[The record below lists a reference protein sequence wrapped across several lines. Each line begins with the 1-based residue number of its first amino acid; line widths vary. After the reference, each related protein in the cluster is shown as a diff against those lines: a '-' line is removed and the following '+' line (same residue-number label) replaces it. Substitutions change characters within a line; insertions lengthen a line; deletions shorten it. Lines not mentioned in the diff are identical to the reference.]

1 MKILLWI
8 VGALAAGFL
17 LLCLAVAMLFDA
29 NSFRDRISAEVA
41 QSTHRQ
47 LNIGDIHLGIFPTLG
62 ARIKNVSLSNAPGF
76 GAEPMAQVG
85 EAQVGM
91 RILPLLLH
99 RRIEISKI
107 TLKDLR
113 LNLLKQADGRSN
125 WEGLSN
131 PEPPQAAPAP
141 QQPHGQS
148 QTAAAP
154 RQQGGGVRFGEIG
167 GIDIDNA
174 NISYVDQQA
183 KKSFALSNFSF
194 NTSIIAPG
202 KPFDF
207 KLGFSMA
214 LADPALNATVQA
226 SARLGVGGPSQ
237 LFDVQNLQASIAA
250 TGQGVPG
257 GKQDLQLS
265 GNLHID
271 GREGSF
277 KLSDG
282 KLALD
287 NIVAAITLDGSE
299 LNNNPDGHI
308 GGTLSVAAFNPR
320 DAFKALGL
328 EAPQTA
334 DNTVLQQ
341 ASLSA
346 TLDAGK
352 GNAHFN
358 NLNIKLDQSTI
369 SGSASVGGSDSALI
383 QFALKLDQIDLD
395 RYMAPPAQ
403 RNPLAAQPGSKPG
416 EGDNAPLPL
425 DRLDGFNAAGTIDID
440 KLKLK
445 NLNLANARL
454 KFAASRDAPKTIEL
468 DASLYGGTLA
478 STTRIGPG
486 ARPTLAQTL
495 KLDAINA
502 GPLLLDLIGKDSVSG
517 NGNVSLDLSSAGR
530 SVNELKRDLN
540 GNVSCAL
547 QNGAVK
553 GFNLAQI
560 IRQGQALAGGQQ
572 AQQDSAQQTDF
583 STMSASGKIS
593 SGVLHSDDLT
603 AASPMLRLTGAG
615 QVDLAANTI
624 DYTARPTV
632 VNTAGGQG
640 GKEMAQL
647 QGVAIPVH
655 ITGSLNAPRYKLD
668 VVGILQQE
676 AVQKLAQKLGGQ
688 KGTDLVNTLQGLFG
702 KKKQDQQNQQNPG
715 PAP

>member
-29 NSFRDRISAEVA
+29 NSFRDRISAQVA
-41 QSTHRQ
+41 QNTHRQ
-47 LNIGDIHLGIFPTLG
+47 LGIGDIHLGIFPTLG

-131 PEPPQAAPAP
+131 PQQQPQNPGPSTAAP
-141 QQPHGQS
+141 QQ
-148 QTAAAP
+148 
-154 RQQGGGVRFGEIG
+154 QGSGVRFGEIG

-183 KKSFALSNFSF
+183 KKSFALSAFSF
-194 NTSIIAPG
+194 NTGTIAPG

-207 KLGFSMA
+207 KLGFSAA
-214 LADPALNATVQA
+214 LADPAVNAAVQA

-265 GNLHID
+265 GNVHVD
-271 GREGSF
+271 GREGTF
-277 KLSDG
+277 KLSEG
-282 KLALD
+282 KLTLD
-287 NIVAAITLDGSE
+287 NIVAAITLDGSK
-299 LNNNPDGHI
+299 LNNNPEGHI
-308 GGTLSVAAFNPR
+308 AGTLSVAAFNPR
-320 DAFKALGL
+320 DAFKALGID
-328 EAPQTA
+328 APQTA
-334 DNTVLQQ
+334 DNAVLQQ

-346 TLDAGK
+346 TLDAAK
-352 GNAHFN
+352 GNAHLN

-369 SGSASVGGSDSALI
+369 SGSASLGGSDSGPI

-403 RNPLAAQPGSKPG
+403 RNPLAAQTGSKPG
-416 EGDNAPLPL
+416 EGDNTPLPL
-425 DRLDGFNAAGTIDID
+425 DRLDGFNASGTVDID

-454 KFAASRDAPKTIEL
+454 KLAASRGATKTIEL
-468 DASLYGGTLA
+468 NASLYGGTLA

-495 KLDAINA
+495 KLDSINA
-502 GPLLLDLIGKDSVSG
+502 GPLLLDLTGKDSVSG
-517 NGNVSLDLSSAGR
+517 NGNVSIDLTSAGR
-530 SVNELKRDLN
+530 TFNELKRGLN

-560 IRQGQALAGGQQ
+560 IRQGQALSGGQQ
-572 AQQDSAQQTDF
+572 AQQDNGQQTDF
-583 STMSASGKIS
+583 SSMSASGKIS
-593 SGVLHSDDLT
+593 NGVLHSDDLT
-603 AASPMLRLTGAG
+603 AASPLLRLTGAG

-647 QGVAIPVH
+647 QGVVIPVH

-668 VVGILQQE
+668 VLGILQQDT
-676 AVQKLAQKLGGQ
+676 VQKLAKKLGGQ

-702 KKKQDQQNQQNPG
+702 KKKQDQQNPS